1 LCNYT
6 SNRIRNMKNEL
17 IHETSPYLLQHAH
30 NPVHWQPWSQAALQL
45 AKDLDKPI
53 LVSIGYSACHWCHVM
68 ERESFENDVTAAIM
82 NEHFINIKIDREE
95 RPDIDHIYMD
105 AVQAM
110 TGSGGWPLNVFLTPD
125 AKPFFGGTYFPPTK
139 AFNRASWTDVL
150 TSINHAWHNRR
161 QEMEKQADTL
171 IEHLKKSNNYGQ
183 IKNVVDIDTAK
194 PSFNK
199 EDIVT
204 ISQNLLSTADV
215 VEGGFGKAPKF
226 PQTFSIN
233 ALLQCAH
240 FLKDEKALLHAE
252 LCLTKMFN
260 GGIYDQ
266 LAGGLCRY
274 STDAEWLAPH
284 FEKMLYDNALFIIAL
299 SNAYLLTKKEKYVKA
314 VEHVCNFLFEEMKNE
329 NGGYY
334 AAIDADS
341 EGIEG
346 KFYVWDKKEI
356 DAILGKDADFFNEY
370 YNVTADG
377 NWEEKNILH
386 ILQPLEDVAKQFN
399 ISLREG
405 ENIIEASKKILL
417 EVRNKRIRPSTD
429 DKILIGW
436 NALLITAF
444 CKAYAVLQ
452 QDKYQDAAEELFE
465 FIEKYFRKESD
476 NYFHTY
482 KNGEAKYPAFLD
494 DYAYYIEACIHLQ
507 EITANEKYLHKAK
520 QLAIYVF
527 ENFADE
533 ESNYFFFTSQKQ
545 DDVVIRKIELYDGAT
560 PSANGVMAKNLLY
573 LSIVFDN
580 KVWYQKSVSMI
591 ESLKTIV
598 SKHSNSFGIWA
609 THAINM
615 AVGINEIV
623 IIGMNMIPL
632 LKEMLLHYVPNK
644 ILQSTNM
651 VSNMPLL
658 VGKPIF
664 EKTFLYLCLNSSCK
678 FPYDTTTDVMGD
690 IENHVL

>member
-1 LCNYT
+1 
-6 SNRIRNMKNEL
+6 MKNEL

-30 NPVHWQPWSQAALQL
+30 NPIHWQPWGQKALQL
-45 AKDLDKPI
+45 AKKLDKPI

-68 ERESFENDVTAAIM
+68 ERESFENDATAALM
-82 NEHFINIKIDREE
+82 NEYFINVKIDREE

-105 AVQAM
+105 AVQAI

-125 AKPFFGGTYFPPTK
+125 GKPFYGGTYFPPTK
-139 AFNRASWTDVL
+139 AYNRASWTDVL
-150 TSINHAWHNRR
+150 TSINDAWHNRR
-161 QEMEKQADTL
+161 NEMEKQAETL
-171 IEHLKKSNNYGQ
+171 MEHLKKSNNYGQ
-183 IKNVVDIDTAK
+183 IKNTIQIDTEK
-194 PSFNK
+194 PNFTK
-199 EDIVT
+199 EDVVT
-204 ISQNLLSTADV
+204 ISQNILGTADV
-215 VEGGFGKAPKF
+215 VNGGFGKAPKF

-240 FLKDEKALLHAE
+240 FLKDEKALQHAE
-252 LCLTKMFN
+252 LSLIKMYN

-284 FEKMLYDNALFIIAL
+284 FEKMLYDNALFIVAL
-299 SNAYLLTKKEKYVKA
+299 SNAYLLTKKEVYKNA
-314 VEHVCNFLFEEMKNE
+314 VEHVCNFLFTEMKNTD
-329 NGGYY
+329 GGYY

-341 EGIEG
+341 EGVEG
-346 KFYVWDKKEI
+346 KFYVWDKTEI
-356 DAILGKDADFFNEY
+356 DSILAKNADLFNAY
-370 YNVTADG
+370 CDVSVHG
-377 NWEEKNILH
+377 NWEEKNILR
-386 ILQPLEDVAKQFN
+386 ILRPLKEVVKEFN
-399 ISLREG
+399 ISLIDAEA
-405 ENIIEASKKILL
+405 NIEASKKVLL
-417 EVRNKRIRPSTD
+417 AERNKRVRPSTD

-452 QDKYQDAAEELFE
+452 QDKYKAAAEELFE
-465 FIEKYFRKESD
+465 FIEKSFTKERDS
-476 NYFHTY
+476 YFHTY

-520 QLAIYVF
+520 ALTVYVI
-527 ENFADE
+527 ENFTDKD
-533 ESNYFFFTSQKQ
+533 SNYFFFTSKQQ

-560 PSANGVMAKNLLY
+560 PSANGVMAKNLHY

-580 KVWYQKSVSMI
+580 KEWHQKSVSMI

-598 SKHSNSFGIWA
+598 SKHPNSFGIWA
-609 THAINM
+609 AQTINM
-615 AVGINEIV
+615 VAGINEIT
-623 IIGMNMIPL
+623 IIGINMIPL

-644 ILQSTNM
+644 ILQSTNV

-658 VGKPIF
+658 AQKPIF
-664 EKTFLYLCLNSSCK
+664 EKTFLYLCLNSTCK
-678 FPYDTTTDVMGD
+678 FPYDTTTDVMGV
-690 IENHVL
+690 IENQVL